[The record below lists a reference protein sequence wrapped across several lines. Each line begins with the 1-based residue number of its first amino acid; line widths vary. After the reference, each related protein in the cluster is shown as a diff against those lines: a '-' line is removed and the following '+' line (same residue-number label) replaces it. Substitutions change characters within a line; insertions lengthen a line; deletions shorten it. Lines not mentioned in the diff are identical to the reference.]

1 MPLYNKLEW
10 HFFMINLNGTILEK
24 HKAAISIS
32 NRGLNYGDALFETL
46 RVSGGKIYFW
56 EDHYFRLMASM
67 RILRMEIPMNFTQEY
82 LEKQILA
89 TIEANGA
96 ITGAYRVKILVWRQE
111 GGFYSPT
118 INEIQFSVACS
129 DLQNPFYLLRQNQYE
144 VELFKDHY
152 ITSGLLSTLKTNNK
166 VINVLGSIYAKENK
180 YDNCLLLNE
189 KKQIVEVLNGNIF
202 LVKGDTIKTPPLK
215 DGCLKGIMR
224 KQILAILADLYDYDV
239 QEVSISPFELQK
251 ADEMFVTNVIT
262 GIQSITKYRKKQY
275 TNIIAKELLGKLNAK
290 ARLG

>member
-1 MPLYNKLEW
+1 
-10 HFFMINLNGTILEK
+10 MINLNGTILEK
-24 HKAAISIS
+24 HKATISIS
-32 NRGLNYGDALFETL
+32 NRGLNYGDAIFETL
-46 RVSGGKIYFW
+46 RVSAGKIYFW

-82 LEKQILA
+82 LETQILA

-96 ITGAYRVKILVWRQE
+96 INAAYRIKILVWRQE
-111 GGFYSPT
+111 GGLYSPT
-118 INEIQFSVACS
+118 TNEIDFSVQCS
-129 DLQNPFYLLRQNQYE
+129 DLQNSFYLVSQDHYE

-166 VINVLGSIYAKENK
+166 IINVLGSVFAKENG
-180 YDNCLLLNE
+180 YENCLLLNE
-189 KKQIVEVLNGNIF
+189 KKQIVEALNGNLF
-202 LVKGDTIKTPPLK
+202 LVKGDVIKTPPLK

-224 KQILAILADLYDYDV
+224 KQILAILADLHDYDV

-275 TNIIAKELLGKLNAK
+275 TNTIAKELLGKLNAK